1 MKKYDLIVLL
11 IKAKLV
17 SIDIVA
23 PKALIDSLLAMTNLV
38 Q

>member
-17 SIDIVA
+17 SIDIVT
-23 PKALIDSLLAMTNLV
+23 PKALIDSLLAMTNLI